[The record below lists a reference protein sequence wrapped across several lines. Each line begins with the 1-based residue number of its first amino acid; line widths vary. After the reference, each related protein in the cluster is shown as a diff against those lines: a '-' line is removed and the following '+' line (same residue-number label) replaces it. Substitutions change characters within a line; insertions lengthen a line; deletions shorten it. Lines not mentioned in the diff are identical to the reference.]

1 MSSRLRTLLV
11 ALVGTRTE
19 PKIADGVLL
28 VARLILAWIFVY
40 HGARR
45 LFGWFDGPGIHA
57 SATYFANTAGLR
69 PGTFFAVTGGII
81 EFFGGIALGL
91 GLLSRL
97 AGLGIVVD
105 MVMAIVTVTWAN
117 GINATGNKGG
127 YELNL
132 ALAALA
138 LVVVGFGAGRISIDA
153 LIERRL
159 QPRRVDRR
167 AVPEPVPVTTSGTG

>member
-1 MSSRLRTLLV
+1 MTSRPKSWLV
-11 ALVGTRTE
+11 ALVGTRTA
-19 PKIADGVLL
+19 PRVADTVLL

-45 LFGWFDGPGIHA
+45 LFGWFDGPGLHA
-57 SATYFANTAGLR
+57 SADYFANVAGLR
-69 PGTFFAVTGGII
+69 PGTFFALSGGII
-81 EFFGGIALGL
+81 EFFGGIALAL

-97 AGLGIVVD
+97 AAAGIVVD

-117 GINATGNKGG
+117 GINATGDKGG

-132 ALAALA
+132 ALATLA
-138 LVVVGFGAGRISIDA
+138 LLIVAFGAGRLSIDA

-159 QPRRVDRR
+159 VRSPG
-167 AVPEPVPVTTSGTG
+167 ASGAG

>member
-1 MSSRLRTLLV
+1 MSSRPRAVIV
-11 ALVGTRTE
+11 ALVGTRTA
-19 PKIADGVLL
+19 PRVADTVLL

-45 LFGWFDGPGIHA
+45 LFGWFDGPGIHT
-57 SATYFANTAGLR
+57 SADYFANVAGLR
-69 PGTFFAVTGGII
+69 PGTLFALSGGII
-81 EFFGGIALGL
+81 ECFGGIALAL

-97 AGLGIVVD
+97 AAAGIVVD

-117 GINATGNKGG
+117 GINATGDKGG

-132 ALAALA
+132 ALGALA
-138 LVVVGFGAGRISIDA
+138 LVIVGFGAGRVSVDA

-159 QPRRVDRR
+159 LVRSLG
-167 AVPEPVPVTTSGTG
+167 ATATG